1 MRRIS
6 YTDLQVG
13 KEYVAIRVDI
23 PSHIAMLSIKDEPT
37 IKIRFTLTEVM
48 SPDTCNVQVLESD
61 IKNTCS
67 TTSRILKNLQYK
79 EPILIK
85 LGLPMYSLYEITR
98 GVRRGKINMVKR
110 KRI

>member
-13 KEYVAIRVDI
+13 KEYVAIRVNLPRFATMI
-23 PSHIAMLSIKDEPT
+23 STEDEPT
-37 IKIRFTLTEVM
+37 IRIRFTLTEVL
-48 SPDTCNVQVLESD
+48 SPDTCYVQVLESD
-61 IKNTCS
+61 IKDTCS
-67 TTSRILKNLQYK
+67 ATNRILKSLRYK
-79 EPILIK
+79 EPIRIK

-98 GVRRGKINMVKR
+98 GIRRGKINMVKR

>member
-13 KEYVAIRVDI
+13 KEYVAIRVNI
-23 PSHIAMLSIKDEPT
+23 PSHVAMLSIKDEPT
-37 IKIRFTLTEVM
+37 IRIRFTLTEVM

-67 TTSRILKNLQYK
+67 TASRILKSLQYK
-79 EPILIK
+79 EPIRIK

>member
-13 KEYVAIRVDI
+13 KEYVAIRVNT
-23 PSHIAMLSIKDEPT
+23 PSHVAMLSIEDEP
-37 IKIRFTLTEVM
+37 IIRIRCTLTEVI
-48 SPDTCNVQVLESD
+48 SPDTYHVQVLESD
-61 IKNTCS
+61 VKNTCS
-67 TTSRILKNLQYK
+67 ATNNILKSLRYK
-79 EPILIK
+79 EPIRIK

>member
-13 KEYVAIRVDI
+13 KEYVAIRVNI
-23 PSHIAMLSIKDEPT
+23 PSHVAMLSIEDEPT
-37 IKIRFTLTEVM
+37 IRIRFTLTEVI
-48 SPDTCNVQVLESD
+48 SPGTYRVQVLESD
-61 IKNTCS
+61 VKNTCS
-67 TTSRILKNLQYK
+67 ATNSILKSLQYK
-79 EPILIK
+79 KPICIK